1 LGIPHPD
8 YLLACLT
15 SRQVSEWIAFS
26 ELEPFGEQIDWL
38 RTGVLASLIANVNK
52 QKGAKPFKP
61 TDFMP
66 EESRHVSQT
75 ESTDEM
81 KSKILDLFGLKEQ

>member
-15 SRQVSEWIAFS
+15 SRQISEWIAFS

-38 RTGVLASLIANVNK
+38 RTGVLASLIANVNR

-66 EESRHVSQT
+66 EEPKLISQS
-75 ESTDEM
+75 ESTETM
-81 KSKILDLFGLKEQ
+81 KSKILELFGLKEQ